1 MESAES
7 GPRQFQ
13 SRLDIDDEPNPILYI
28 QRGLLSTRPGH
39 EGRDERGM
47 IEDRPAA
54 PAATLPGREVQ
65 AERWDGMH

>member
-1 MESAES
+1 MESAD
-7 GPRQFQ
+7 PRSRQLQ
-13 SRLDIDDEPNPILYI
+13 ARLDIDDEPNPILYI

-47 IEDRPAA
+47 IDDRPAA
-54 PAATLPGREVQ
+54 PGATLPSREFQ